1 MRTLLTLLAVTAVL
15 GCASSAGT
23 AGSDRNRITLAEVE
37 ATNQPNAYDI
47 VRTLRPNWLQ
57 ARGPSSIKARVP
69 VQVYVDG
76 TRLGGPRT
84 LQTVPKVAIEEIRYY
99 SPAAAQARWGLNH
112 TNGAIAVVTRR
123 G

>member
-1 MRTLLTLLAVTAVL
+1 MRTLLTVLVVTAVA
-15 GCASSAGT
+15 GCASSAGR
-23 AGSDRNRITLAEVE
+23 AGSDQNRITLEEVE
-37 ATNQPNAYDI
+37 ATNQANAYDI
-47 VRTLRPNWLQ
+47 VRTLRPRWLQ
-57 ARGPSSIKARVP
+57 ARGPSSINAP
-69 VQVYVDG
+69 LPIQVYVDG

-84 LQTVPKVAIEEIRYY
+84 LQSVPKVAIEEIRYY

>member
-15 GCASSAGT
+15 GCASSGGT
-23 AGSDRNRITLAEVE
+23 AGGDRNRITLEEVE
-37 ATNQPNAYDI
+37 ATNQPTAYDI
-47 VRTLRPNWLQ
+47 VRTLRPGWLRS
-57 ARGPSSIKARVP
+57 RGPSSINAPVP
-69 VQVYVDG
+69 IQVYVDG

-84 LQTVPKVAIEEIRYY
+84 LQTVPKVAIEEILYY
-99 SPAAAQARWGLNH
+99 NPMEAQAKWGLNH